1 VAGESTRAVLAALA
15 ANLGI
20 AVSKFVAAAV
30 TGSSAMLS
38 EGIHSVVDT
47 GNQGLLLLGMQ
58 QSRKPADVKHP
69 FGYGKELY
77 FWTLVTAILI
87 FAVGGGMSF
96 YEGVTHLI
104 RPVPLTDATWN
115 YVVIGI
121 ALVFEGVSWRIAFR
135 EFRKVTKGRGFVRSV
150 HTSKDPTLITVLLE
164 DSAAIIGLLIAL
176 GGVALGHWFENPY
189 FDGSASIAIGLLLA
203 AVAVVL
209 AYESKGLLV
218 GEGVNPGKLEA
229 IRTLIGADPSV
240 EEVVRV
246 LTMHFG
252 PHEILLNLDIRF
264 REDLSVT
271 QVTEAIDRI
280 EQKICRAHPD
290 VKRIFIEIE
299 LLSPKRRAG
308 RRELYASGANPRP
321 SPPNLPYAV
330 L

>member
-1 VAGESTRAVLAALA
+1 MAGESTTAVLAALA

-20 AVSKFVAAAV
+20 AVSKFVAAGI

-47 GNQGLLLLGMQ
+47 GNQGLLLLGMR
-58 QSRKPADVKHP
+58 QSRKPADAQHP

-96 YEGVTHLI
+96 YEGVTHLVS
-104 RPVPLTDATWN
+104 PVPLTDATWN

-121 ALVFEGVSWRIAFR
+121 ALVFEGVSWGIAFR
-135 EFRKVTKGRGFVRSV
+135 EFRKVAKGRGLIRSV
-150 HTSKDPTLITVLLE
+150 HTTKDPTLITVLLE

-176 GGVALGHWFENPY
+176 VGVAMGHWLENAY

-218 GEGVNPGKLEA
+218 GEGVHPAKLAA
-229 IRTLIGADPSV
+229 IRALIEADPSV
-240 EEVVRV
+240 EEAVRV

-252 PHEILLNLDIRF
+252 PQEILLNLDIRF
-264 REDLSVT
+264 REDLSVAEVT
-271 QVTEAIDRI
+271 QAIDRI

-290 VKRIFIEIE
+290 VNHIFVEIE
-299 LLSPKRRAG
+299 SLSPKRRAG
-308 RRELYASGANPRP
+308 RQELRASGA
-321 SPPNLPYAV
+321 
-330 L
+330 

>member
-1 VAGESTRAVLAALA
+1 MAGESTTAVLAALA

-20 AVSKFVAAAV
+20 AVSKFVAAGI

-47 GNQGLLLLGMQ
+47 GNQGLLLLGMR
-58 QSRKPADVKHP
+58 QSRKPADAQHP

-96 YEGVTHLI
+96 YEGVTHLMS
-104 RPVPLTDATWN
+104 PVPLTDATWN
-115 YVVIGI
+115 YVVITI
-121 ALVFEGVSWRIAFR
+121 ALVFEGVSWWIAFR
-135 EFRKVTKGRGFVRSV
+135 EFRKVAKGRGVIRSV
-150 HTSKDPTLITVLLE
+150 HTTKDPTLITVLLE

-176 GGVALGHWFENPY
+176 VGVAMGHWLENAY

-218 GEGVNPGKLEA
+218 GEGVHPAKLAA
-229 IRTLIGADPSV
+229 IRAAIEADPAV
-240 EEVVRV
+240 EGAVRV

-252 PHEILLNLDIRF
+252 PREILLNLDIRF
-264 REDLSVT
+264 REDLSVAEAT
-271 QVTEAIDRI
+271 QAIDRI

-290 VKRIFIEIE
+290 VTRIFIEIE
-299 LLSPKRRAG
+299 SLSPKRRAG
-308 RRELYASGANPRP
+308 RQELRASGA
-321 SPPNLPYAV
+321 
-330 L
+330 

>member
-1 VAGESTRAVLAALA
+1 MAGESTKAVLVALA

-20 AVSKFVAAAV
+20 AVSKFVAAGI

-47 GNQGLLLLGMQ
+47 GNQGLLLLGMH
-58 QSRKPADVKHP
+58 QSRTPADAQHP

-104 RPVPLTDATWN
+104 SPTPLTDATWN
-115 YVVIGI
+115 YIVIGI

-135 EFRKVTKGRGFVRSV
+135 EFRKVSKGRGFVRSV

-164 DSAAIIGLLIAL
+164 DSAALIGLLIAL
-176 GGVALGHWFENPY
+176 CGVALGHWFNNPY

-203 AVAVVL
+203 GVAAVL

-218 GEGVNPGKLEA
+218 GEGVHPDKLAA
-229 IRTLIGADPSV
+229 IRAVIEADPSV
-240 EEVVRV
+240 DEAVHV

-252 PHEILLNLDIRF
+252 PEEILLNLDIRF
-264 REDLSVT
+264 REELSVAE
-271 QVTEAIDRI
+271 VTEAIDRI

-290 VKRIFIEIE
+290 VNRIFIEIE
-299 LLSPKRRAG
+299 SLSPKRRAG
-308 RRELYASGANPRP
+308 RRELYASRE
-321 SPPNLPYAV
+321 
-330 L
+330 